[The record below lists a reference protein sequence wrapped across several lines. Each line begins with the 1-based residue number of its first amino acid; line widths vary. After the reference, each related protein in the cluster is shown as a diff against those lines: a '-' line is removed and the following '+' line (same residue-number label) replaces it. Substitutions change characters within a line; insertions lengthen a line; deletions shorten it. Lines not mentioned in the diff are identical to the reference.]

1 MTDGVTIHAAGGL
14 LWRRSGSRIEI
25 AIVHRPKY
33 DDWSFPKGKLHP
45 GEVPLLAACREVVE
59 ETGVR
64 PVVGRPLPTQ
74 EYRLG
79 PDRKTVRYWE
89 MTPADDPAAPAP
101 SPLGDDPAG
110 TAPDTVPA
118 PRRGGV
124 RAEAGAGLGGRSLA
138 ADPAGTA
145 AGGAE
150 PGRPAAGVAT
160 SVGRASEVDVVR
172 WLRPEE
178 AATWL
183 SYDRDRE
190 LLRAF
195 LSLPATDALVL
206 LLRHAEAGERSAWSG
221 DDRLR
226 PLDATGVAQAQLLRA
241 LAWFGPH
248 RVFSADRVR
257 CVQTVAPL
265 AADLGVPVETEPAL
279 GEDAYRAKPDRGVRR
294 IREIARSRM
303 RAVVCSQG
311 EVIPDL
317 VSRLAA
323 EDGLALGRVSARK
336 GSVWALSLMDGRL
349 VAAHH
354 YPDLC

>member
-1 MTDGVTIHAAGGL
+1 MPDG
-14 LWRRSGSRIEI
+14 
-25 AIVHRPKY
+25 
-33 DDWSFPKGKLHP
+33 
-45 GEVPLLAACREVVE
+45 
-59 ETGVR
+59 
-64 PVVGRPLPTQ
+64 
-74 EYRLG
+74 
-79 PDRKTVRYWE
+79 
-89 MTPADDPAAPAP
+89 
-101 SPLGDDPAG
+101 
-110 TAPDTVPA
+110 VPA
-118 PRRGGV
+118 PRLGDVPTGAEPDGRG
-124 RAEAGAGLGGRSLA
+124 LA
-138 ADPAGTA
+138 ADRAGTA
-145 AGGAE
+145 AGQAD
-150 PGRPAAGVAT
+150 PGRPAAAVAT

-190 LLRAF
+190 LLRTF
-195 LSLPATDALVL
+195 LSLPPTDALIL

-226 PLDATGVAQAQLLRA
+226 PLDATGVAQAQAMRA
-241 LAWFGPH
+241 LAWFGPQ

-279 GEDAYRAKPDRGVRR
+279 VEDAYLAKPERALRR
-294 IREIARSRM
+294 TREIARSRV

-323 EDGLALGRVSARK
+323 EDGLPLGKVSARK
-336 GSVWALSLMDGRL
+336 ASVWALSFMDGRL
-349 VAAHH
+349 VAAN
-354 YPDLC
+354 YYSDLC